1 MYGSGH
7 VIDMISRMKNNRA
20 LRKRRKFKD
29 NNVEQFILHQKK
41 TGKHI
46 SIKKISKNKLEK
58 IKRIQHIQAQKQRKK
73 TLIITTLFF
82 LIMLLL
88 ISWFIYYIRTH

>member
-41 TGKHI
+41 TGKHTT
-46 SIKKISKNKLEK
+46 IKKISKKRLAE
-58 IKRIQHIQAQKQRKK
+58 IKRIQRIQAQKQRKK
-73 TLIITTLFF
+73 IQIITAIFF
-82 LIMLLL
+82 LIMLFC
-88 ISWFIYYIRTH
+88 ISGFIYYIRTH